1 MNWTDPLPP
10 DQVDAV
16 ILDLGGV
23 VLSWAFGKYRMVA
36 DDFPPQLMD
45 AAWEKRLGLSSG
57 DMVRLLW
64 GSELHRRAEVG
75 EIKFENFWPM
85 VGETLNLSEDD
96 LAELFEDYWSICCVR
111 PDVADAIRLLRQRYR
126 VGALSNAWSNARGE
140 VTRRYSLDR
149 LFDFMVISAEF
160 GVAKPDKRIYD
171 EALRNI
177 SSPANRV
184 VYIDDVQENVS
195 AAARAGFIA
204 LRSTNDEELLGILQG
219 LNS

>member
-1 MNWTDPLPP
+1 MNWTDLRP

-16 ILDLGGV
+16 VLDLGGV
-23 VLSWAFGKYRMVA
+23 VLSWAFGKYRTVA

-57 DMVRLLW
+57 DMIRLLW
-64 GSELHRRAEVG
+64 GSALHRRAETG
-75 EIKFENFWPM
+75 EIKFEKFWPM
-85 VGETLNLSEDD
+85 VGKELNLNEDD
-96 LAELFEDYWSICCVR
+96 LAELFEDYWAICCVR
-111 PDVADAIRLLRQRYR
+111 PDVATAIRLLRPRYR

-149 LFDFMVISAEF
+149 LFDFMVISGEF
-160 GVAKPDKRIYD
+160 GVAKPDRRIYD
-171 EALRNI
+171 EALRN
-177 SSPANRV
+177 SGSAANRV
-184 VYIDDVQENVS
+184 VYIDDVQENVA

-204 LRSTNDEELLGILQG
+204 LQSTNDGELLNILQR